1 MPVVLQTAN
10 IVSGATAPATGSPS
24 ISDIPV
30 TISAGSNLALFVL
43 IQFNGSNFAVQWQ
56 APTFNGVAL
65 TFIGA
70 QTALANNFTA
80 AYVMVNPPVGTYNLR
95 ISNSAYTGAVFPY
108 AAFPCSGV
116 DQTTPYGTPAFYST
130 GSSASPRST
139 AVTTAAGGI
148 AIAGHGVYV
157 SSGSSGL
164 AVTAPQTLVG
174 AIQNSGS
181 QRQYAISYLADA
193 TSMGYSWT
201 SGNNQN
207 HQYIVPINPA
217 PSLPDLSG
225 SMTLAGITAGGG
237 MVSVASS
244 LTGTVDLAGITAAGG
259 MGAPPGVITSP
270 VLKNN
275 TGTIL
280 ASVTGIVAN
289 VYNPTTG
296 ALVVR
301 KTGLT
306 SSAGGVVT
314 ITDMLLVQGTTYAYE
329 LDLSATSQGRRLPV
343 GTAV

>member
-1 MPVVLQTAN
+1 MPVVLQTV
-10 IVSGATAPATGSPS
+10 VSGKLTPATGSPS
-24 ISDIPV
+24 IVDSPV

-43 IQFNGSNFAVQWQ
+43 IQFSGSSFAAQWQ

-65 TFIGA
+65 TYIGA
-70 QTALANNFTA
+70 QTGVANTFTA

-95 ISNSAYTGAVFPY
+95 LSYSAYTGNAHPY

-116 DQTTPYGTPAFYST
+116 DQTTPYGAVVSYST
-130 GSSASPRST
+130 GSSASPRSSS
-139 AVTTAAGGI
+139 VTVAPGGI
-148 AIAGHGVYV
+148 AIAGHAVFF
-157 SSGSSGL
+157 SSGSSGI
-164 AVTAPQTLVG
+164 AVTSPQTLVG
-174 AIQNSGS
+174 SVQYTGT
-181 QRQYAISYLADA
+181 QREYAISYLANA

-201 SGNNQN
+201 SGANQN

-225 SMTLAGITAGGG
+225 PAVLANVTAGGG

>member
-1 MPVVLQTAN
+1 MAVVLQTDN
-10 IVSGATAPATGSPS
+10 IRSGTATLATGTPS
-24 ISDIPV
+24 IVDVPV
-30 TISAGSNLALFVL
+30 PISAGSNLALFVL
-43 IQFNGSNFAVQWQ
+43 IQFSGTSFPVQWQ
-56 APTFNGVAL
+56 PPTFNGVAL
-65 TFIGA
+65 TLIGA
-70 QTALANNFTA
+70 QTAVANTFTA

-95 ISNSAYTGAVFPY
+95 ISYSVYTGALHPW

-116 DQTTPYGTPAFYST
+116 DQTTPYGTLSFYSS
-130 GSSASPRST
+130 GSSASPRSSS
-139 AVTTAAGGI
+139 VTVAPGGI
-148 AIAGHGVYV
+148 AIAGHGVYFTT
-157 SSGSSGL
+157 GSSGL
-164 AVTAPQTLVG
+164 AVTSPQILVG
-174 AIQNSGS
+174 SISGIGPN
-181 QRQYAISYLADA
+181 RNYAISYLADA